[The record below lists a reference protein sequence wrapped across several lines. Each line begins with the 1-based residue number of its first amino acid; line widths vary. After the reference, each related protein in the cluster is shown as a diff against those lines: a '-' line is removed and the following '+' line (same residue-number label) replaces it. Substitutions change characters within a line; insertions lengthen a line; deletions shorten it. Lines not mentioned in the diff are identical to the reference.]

1 MKAIILA
8 AGVGSR
14 IGHRLPK
21 CLTEL
26 PNGQT
31 ILENQIHL
39 LKRNGINEIIIVV
52 GFKKELIMEYYPDAL
67 YRYNPLFHVT
77 NTAKSLML
85 AFQNATPDDTLWLNG
100 DVFLESKVLERV
112 IQTPGNVV
120 AVNTAEVGDE
130 EVKYRTNH
138 AGFIV
143 EISKKVRPAE
153 GEAVGVNKVCREDFE
168 PFYQKLQ
175 TCNDHDYFE
184 RAMELAI
191 AEGMKFRPV
200 DVGDLQ
206 CVEIDFRKDLEVVR
220 RFFRNKDES
229 GNP

>member
-26 PNGQT
+26 PNGKT

-39 LKRNGINEIIIVV
+39 LNANGINEIIIVV
-52 GFKKELIMEYYPDAL
+52 GFKKELIMEYYPDVL

-100 DVFLESKVLERV
+100 DVYLESKVLERV

-120 AVNTAEVGDE
+120 AVNTAVVGDE
-130 EVKYRTNH
+130 EVKYRTDLN
-138 AGFIV
+138 GYIV
-143 EISKKVRPAE
+143 EISKKVVGAQ
-153 GEAVGVNKVCREDFE
+153 GEAVGVNKISQNDFHL
-168 PFYQKLQ
+168 FYQKLQ
-175 TCNDHDYFE
+175 ECKDQDYFE

-191 AEGMKFRPV
+191 ADGVKFRPV

-206 CVEIDFRKDLEVVR
+206 CVEIDFRKDLELVR
-220 RFFRNKDES
+220 RFFRNR
-229 GNP
+229 